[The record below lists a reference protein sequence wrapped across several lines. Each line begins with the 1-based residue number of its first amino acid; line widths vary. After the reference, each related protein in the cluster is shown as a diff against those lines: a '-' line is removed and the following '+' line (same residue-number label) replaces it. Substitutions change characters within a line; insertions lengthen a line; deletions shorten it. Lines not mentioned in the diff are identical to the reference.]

1 MTFKII
7 LMEVMTCMQQIFVCM
22 NHEQNAKYRGDINV
36 MNVVVIAMVI
46 AIFVS
51 NFLCLQQ
58 SLYSLITL
66 FTSLIMNII

>member
-1 MTFKII
+1 
-7 LMEVMTCMQQIFVCM
+7 MEVMTCMQQIFVCV

-58 SLYSLITL
+58 SLCTH
-66 FTSLIMNII
+66 